1 LPAIARIDFRDRH
14 LRRSAADRYFRA
26 MSNDPLRADLA
37 ERRRGQPAT
46 GARREQSAWLGV
58 LGGAT
63 LIAMAVVVSI
73 ALWQLAGTREV
84 RLVSEELTEIET
96 LLAQLGFPPGTIDGV
111 IDDAAGYAIRDFQVT
126 AGLEVDG
133 EPSFALL
140 DELRAAHA
148 ELSRNQ

>member
-1 LPAIARIDFRDRH
+1 
-14 LRRSAADRYFRA
+14 

-37 ERRRGQPAT
+37 ERRRGQPVSDT
-46 GARREQSAWLGV
+46 GTGQSAWLGLLV
-58 LGGAT
+58 GAA
-63 LIAMAVVVSI
+63 LIALSVVVSV
-73 ALWQLAGTREV
+73 ALWQFAGSREI
-84 RLVSEELTEIET
+84 RLTSQERTEIET

-111 IDDAAGYAIRDFQVT
+111 IDDDAGSAIRDFQLT

-133 EPSFALL
+133 APSFALL